1 MRLIAIFGLVWLA
14 ACTLLHGQTT
24 QSATS
29 SVSAD
34 PIAKIISPPPGY
46 RFPDGQTYV
55 YSVEWRLFTAGTAQV
70 TMEPVGTNQRVNAI
84 ADSVGL
90 VNVLYKVH
98 DHFEAILDP
107 RTFCSLHVSKYA
119 EEGSRKHQTEIGFD
133 YAKGKSLLDDKNLLT
148 GELKHV
154 ENEIPTCVTDA
165 ISAFYYV
172 ASLPLQ
178 PGNTFTFSV
187 NDGGKTSEVEA
198 RVEAR
203 EQIKVPAGTFQA
215 VRVKAQPI
223 SGLLKGKATVWVW
236 FDSEAE
242 HAPVQI
248 RSKLKWGT
256 LLFKLQ
262 RR

>member
-1 MRLIAIFGLVWLA
+1 
-14 ACTLLHGQTT
+14 
-24 QSATS
+24 
-29 SVSAD
+29 
-34 PIAKIISPPPGY
+34 
-46 RFPDGQTYV
+46 
-55 YSVEWRLFTAGTAQV
+55 
-70 TMEPVGTNQRVNAI
+70 
-84 ADSVGL
+84 
-90 VNVLYKVH
+90 
-98 DHFEAILDP
+98 
-107 RTFCSLHVSKYA
+107 
-119 EEGSRKHQTEIGFD
+119 
-133 YAKGKSLLDDKNLLT
+133 LLDDKDLLT

-215 VRVKAQPI
+215 VKVKAQPI